1 MRRCTM
7 ALVRWYDRDL
17 EPVGT
22 FDWLQRQINELFDF
36 PRFPESQGLFDRRV
50 SPAIDV
56 VEHADRFTVECDLPG
71 IDQKDIDIS
80 IASGVLTIRGEKK
93 TEKKSE
99 KSKVYKKETWEG
111 SFQKTVSLPTGVD
124 ADKVE
129 ATFTDGVL
137 KITLPKREEAKTKK
151 IELKAK

>member
-1 MRRCTM
+1 M

-111 SFQKTVSLPTGVD
+111 SFQRTVSLPTGVD
-124 ADKVE
+124 GDKVE

>member
-1 MRRCTM
+1 M

-22 FDWLQRQINELFDF
+22 FDWLQRQINELFDL

-71 IDQKDIDIS
+71 IDPQDIDIS

-99 KSKVYKKETWEG
+99 KTKVYKKETWEG
-111 SFQKTVSLPTGVD
+111 SFQRTVSMPSGVD
-124 ADKVE
+124 GDKVE

-137 KITLPKREEAKTKK
+137 KITLPKREEAKTKR

>member
-1 MRRCTM
+1 M

-50 SPAIDV
+50 SPVIDV

-99 KSKVYKKETWEG
+99 KTKVYKKETWEG
-111 SFQKTVSLPTGVD
+111 SFQRTVSLPSGVD
-124 ADKVE
+124 GDKVE

-137 KITLPKREEAKTKK
+137 KITLPKREEAKTKR